1 MCETAPTKCADLV
14 HSVPKAKKNDQ
25 RQMFDQD
32 GKNKGWSERKAL
44 NENTPAHEK
53 L

>member
-1 MCETAPTKCADLV
+1 MCGSGAFCSKGERMTNVKC
-14 HSVPKAKKNDQ
+14 STE
-25 RQMFDQD
+25 D